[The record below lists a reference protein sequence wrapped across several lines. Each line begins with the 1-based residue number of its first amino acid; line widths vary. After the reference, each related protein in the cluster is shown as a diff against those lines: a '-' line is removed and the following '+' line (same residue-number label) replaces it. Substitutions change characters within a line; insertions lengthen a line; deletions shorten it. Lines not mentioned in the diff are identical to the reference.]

1 MEGHLRH
8 SAVTGVDLCPLQGRE
23 VHEMTPSPTPIGELE
38 GGSLLAQA
46 EELFGHCGPHNT
58 LGSVTPLH
66 RCGYALLKLL
76 RASREGRLEAVAR
89 RIVGDGSIIICC
101 NHDIS
106 KAHVPMY
113 LMRELLDALPPP
125 YTPPS
130 DETCGTCGGKGEVL
144 RGLPYEDKRP
154 VLCPDCTLKESQP

>member
-125 YTPPS
+125 YTPSKPS
-130 DETCGTCGGKGEVL
+130 DETCGTCGGTGETPDDGDHVAH
-144 RGLPYEDKRP
+144 PCP
-154 VLCPDCTLKESQP
+154 LCTPKESQP